1 MAIAGSAGTRM
12 YRFDGDFGKLEFL
25 KYDVTNLAYYIRHTG
40 RAAVI
45 GVGGGRDIL
54 SAHFFGFQ
62 DITGVELN
70 PIFIDLLSRVFRSYN
85 PLAYLPG
92 THLLPLNTLLSTVV
106 SVPVRLLPLP
116 NR

>member
-1 MAIAGSAGTRM
+1 MAIDGSAGTSM
-12 YRFDGDFGKLEFL
+12 YRFDGDFGKLDFL
-25 KYDVTNLAYYIRHTG
+25 EYDVTNLTYYIRHTG

-85 PLAYLPG
+85 HLADLPG
-92 THLLPLNTLLSTVV
+92 TRLLTLKRLLYRVV
-106 SVPVRLLPLP
+106 SVTVRLIS
-116 NR
+116 